1 MSEPAVPTTPADQP
15 VRVAI
20 DVGPLYGHRTGVGVA
35 TAGLVDALAARDD
48 VVLDPYVVSFRSKPQ
63 PGHRRLPLPGI
74 LASHLWA
81 RSHWPR
87 LDRWANG
94 AQVIHG
100 TNYVVPPTRLPS
112 LVSVYD
118 CWFLRHTELATPVV
132 RRAGDRLRRAVD
144 AGAYVH
150 ASSDETAERVR
161 ELFGTDRVV
170 SIPLGLP
177 PAPPPLAS
185 LPQPAVAEVLRG
197 DPFVLAIG
205 TEEKRKDLPL
215 LVEAFASVAAEHPDL
230 RLVLAGAPGDDSRA
244 VELAIAAVS
253 TPVHDRVLRIGAVD
267 DDTKH
272 WLLRRASVLAYPSL
286 DEGFGF
292 PILEAQLAATPVVA
306 SQVGSVAEI
315 GGDGVLLVPGRDADA
330 FAAALARAVSDGG
343 LRLSLIEAGQRNVKR
358 FEWAEAADRL
368 AGLYRQIA

>member
-1 MSEPAVPTTPADQP
+1 
-15 VRVAI
+15 
-20 DVGPLYGHRTGVGVA
+20 
-35 TAGLVDALAARDD
+35 
-48 VVLDPYVVSFRSKPQ
+48 
-63 PGHRRLPLPGI
+63 
-74 LASHLWA
+74 
-81 RSHWPR
+81 
-87 LDRWANG
+87 
-94 AQVIHG
+94 
-100 TNYVVPPTRLPS
+100 
-112 LVSVYD
+112 
-118 CWFLRHTELATPVV
+118 
-132 RRAGDRLRRAVD
+132 
-144 AGAYVH
+144 
-150 ASSDETAERVR
+150 
-161 ELFGTDRVV
+161 
-170 SIPLGLP
+170 
-177 PAPPPLAS
+177 
-185 LPQPAVAEVLRG
+185 
-197 DPFVLAIG
+197 
-205 TEEKRKDLPL
+205 LPL

>member
-1 MSEPAVPTTPADQP
+1 

-35 TAGLVDALAARDD
+35 TAGLIEALSARDD

-87 LDRWANG
+87 LDRWVDG
-94 AQVIHG
+94 AEVVHG
-100 TNYVVPPTRLPS
+100 TNYVVPPTSLPS
-112 LVSVYD
+112 VVSVYD
-118 CWFLRHTELATPVV
+118 CWFLHHAELATPVV
-132 RRAGDRLRRAVD
+132 RRAGERLRRAVG

-150 ASSDETAERVR
+150 ASSDETAQQVR
-161 ELFGTDRVV
+161 ELFATDRVV
-170 SIPLGLP
+170 SIPLGPP

-185 LPQPAVAEVLRG
+185 LPQPGLADEIRG

-205 TEEKRKDLPL
+205 TEERRKDLPL
-215 LVEAFASVAAEHPDL
+215 LIEAFTLVATDHPEL
-230 RLVLAGAPGDDSRA
+230 RLVLAGAKGDDSAA
-244 VELAIAAVS
+244 VERAIETAPAA
-253 TPVHDRVLRIGAVD
+253 TRDRVLRIGAVD
-267 DDTKH
+267 DATKH
-272 WLLRRASVLAYPSL
+272 WLLRRASVLAYPSR

-292 PILEAQLAATPVVA
+292 PILEAQLASTPVVA
-306 SQVGSVAEI
+306 SQVGAVAEI
-315 GGDGVLLVPGRDADA
+315 GGDGVLLVAGRDAGQ
-330 FAAALARAVSDGG
+330 FGVALSRAVSDGG

-358 FEWAEAADRL
+358 FDWGSTAERL
-368 AGLYRQIA
+368 AALYREILPAGPAGSA